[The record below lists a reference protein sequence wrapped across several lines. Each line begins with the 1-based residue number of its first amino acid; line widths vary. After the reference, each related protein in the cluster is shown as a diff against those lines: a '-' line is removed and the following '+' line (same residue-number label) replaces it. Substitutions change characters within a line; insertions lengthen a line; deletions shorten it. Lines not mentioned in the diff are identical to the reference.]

1 VTVLSPPSGYNCAI
15 QSPICLWLHE
25 EIALMQTARLT
36 VPSRIPPRT
45 RWPAV
50 LALAATGAALLIA
63 GCGGSPSPSTG
74 TSAQSIKDPV
84 SAAFKFSACMRQH
97 GMTNFPDPVVKSSPG
112 QQSIGLRVTPG
123 IARSHQFQSAQ
134 KACRSIMPGP
144 SKADIAAQAQQ
155 QRAHTQGLLRFARCL
170 RRRGI
175 NNFPDPDAQGNLT
188 PQILSAAGIDVH
200 APSVLAAAR
209 ACIPESEGQVN
220 AAAIQ
225 QAANSGS

>member
-1 VTVLSPPSGYNCAI
+1 
-15 QSPICLWLHE
+15 
-25 EIALMQTARLT
+25 MRTARLA
-36 VPSRIPPRT
+36 VQSLIRT
-45 RWPAV
+45 HAPLAV
-50 LALAATGAALLIA
+50 AAAGVALLIA
-63 GCGGSPSPSTG
+63 ACGGSSPPSTG

-84 SAAFKFSACMRQH
+84 AAAFKFSACMRQH
-97 GMTNFPDPVVKSSPG
+97 GLTNFPDPVVHSSPG
-112 QQSIGLRVTPG
+112 KQSIGIRVDPSETGSP
-123 IARSHQFQSAQ
+123 HFQSAQ
-134 KACRSIMPGP
+134 KACQSIMPGP
-144 SKADIAAQAQQ
+144 SKSDIAAQAQQ
-155 QRAHTQGLLRFARCL
+155 QRAHTQGLLSFARCL

-188 PQILSAAGIDVH
+188 PQMLSAAGIDVH

>member
-1 VTVLSPPSGYNCAI
+1 MP
-15 QSPICLWLHE
+15 
-25 EIALMQTARLT
+25 TARST

-84 SAAFKFSACMRQH
+84 AAAFKFSACMRQH
-97 GMTNFPDPVVKSSPG
+97 GVTNFPDPVVKSSPG
-112 QQSIGLRVTPG
+112 RQSIGLRITPAISG
-123 IARSHQFQSAQ
+123 SHQFQPAQ
-134 KACRSIMPGP
+134 KACQSIMPGP
-144 SKADIAAQAQQ
+144 SKSDIAAQAQQ
-155 QRAHTQGLLRFARCL
+155 QRAHTQGLLSFARCL
-170 RRRGI
+170 RRHGI
-175 NNFPDPDAQGNLT
+175 NSFPDPNAQGQLSE
-188 PQILSAAGIDVH
+188 QMLSAAGVDVR

-225 QAANSGS
+225 QAANSGP